1 MAGKGR
7 VVYYSTEETLRA
19 VLEGQSD
26 ESELEVSDSSDV
38 ESDHLSDPSDHS
50 DTESAPTLPNDE
62 NARNQVD
69 VPPEPQNEPRRG
81 RGRGRGVGRNR
92 GQARGRGQPVQAAGG
107 EEDIAQD
114 VLIAKNGTVW
124 QTTPPNRGRRRI
136 QDIIRTPPG
145 ITHAAKCN
153 SIEEAFGFFITPA
166 MADLIALETNREAR
180 RKVRQWNDDNPE
192 NRREWNEVDSTE
204 IKAFIGLCL
213 YAGLHKSNHEAVSL
227 LWSENEGRPIFT
239 ATMSR
244 NRFTSILKF
253 LRFDNRATRQER
265 QADDKLAPFRDL
277 WSLFQVQLPKF
288 YIPGP
293 DLCVDEQLVA
303 FRGRCGFRQYI
314 PSKPAK
320 YGIKIWWC
328 CDSQTCYPLNGEVY
342 LGRQPGQQR
351 EVGQGARVVKQ
362 LVAPWR
368 RSGRNVTADNFFT
381 SIPLAED
388 LLKDGLTYV
397 GTIRSNK
404 PHIPD
409 AMKANSTRQVNSS
422 LFGFNDQATLVSY
435 VPKEKQA
442 VLALSTMH
450 HDDQV
455 DGDAQKPEII
465 LYYNS
470 TKSGVDNLD
479 HLATMYTCRRKV
491 NRWPVALFANV
502 VDVGAV
508 AAFIIWMGNF
518 PQWKISEG
526 KRRRRPFLSELANQ
540 LVMPHIRRRA
550 LTPTLQAPIRNAM
563 KMVGVDLPPPVQ
575 QAQALTS
582 AGKRKRC
589 HLCPRGIDK
598 KVRLAC
604 DRCKQPVCPSHSVQQ
619 VLCDNCF

>member
-1 MAGKGR
+1 
-7 VVYYSTEETLRA
+7 
-19 VLEGQSD
+19 
-26 ESELEVSDSSDV
+26 
-38 ESDHLSDPSDHS
+38 
-50 DTESAPTLPNDE
+50 
-62 NARNQVD
+62 
-69 VPPEPQNEPRRG
+69 
-81 RGRGRGVGRNR
+81 
-92 GQARGRGQPVQAAGG
+92 
-107 EEDIAQD
+107 
-114 VLIAKNGTVW
+114 
-124 QTTPPNRGRRRI
+124 
-136 QDIIRTPPG
+136 
-145 ITHAAKCN
+145 
-153 SIEEAFGFFITPA
+153 

-455 DGDAQKPEII
+455 DGDAQKPEIF

-491 NRWPVALFANV
+491 NRWPVALFGNV

>member
-38 ESDHLSDPSDHS
+38 ESDHLSHPSDHS

-81 RGRGRGVGRNR
+81 RGRGRGAGRNR
-92 GQARGRGQPVQAAGG
+92 GQARGRGQPVQVAEG

-124 QTTPPNRGRRRI
+124 QTTPPNR
-136 QDIIRTPPG
+136 
-145 ITHAAKCN
+145 
-153 SIEEAFGFFITPA
+153 
-166 MADLIALETNREAR
+166 
-180 RKVRQWNDDNPE
+180 
-192 NRREWNEVDSTE
+192 
-204 IKAFIGLCL
+204 
-213 YAGLHKSNHEAVSL
+213 
-227 LWSENEGRPIFT
+227 
-239 ATMSR
+239 
-244 NRFTSILKF
+244 
-253 LRFDNRATRQER
+253 
-265 QADDKLAPFRDL
+265 
-277 WSLFQVQLPKF
+277 
-288 YIPGP
+288 
-293 DLCVDEQLVA
+293 
-303 FRGRCGFRQYI
+303 
-314 PSKPAK
+314 AK

-435 VPKEKQA
+435 VPKVKQA

-470 TKSGVDNLD
+470 AKSGVDNLD

-491 NRWPVALFANV
+491 NRWPVALFGNV

-518 PQWKISEG
+518 PPWKISEG
-526 KRRRRPFLSELANQ
+526 KRRRRLFLSELANQ

-589 HLCPRGIDK
+589 HLCPRAIDK

-604 DRCKQPVCPSHSVQQ
+604 DRKADARVKMERPADVPAVHIHSQWRVDLDPLAERYLRKDQRHCFQSTSISARVTQKRNDPKRCVQGWVWLFTDAAGSTNDISKHNDTRDLAAAFLSTVYSDSEVDPELQDISGEQLKRGADKTKGITLNLHPRGFCEQQRSAFPDVRVCHPNVESYKNIEPQHIYRMH
-619 VLCDNCF
+619 

>member
-1 MAGKGR
+1 MAAKGR
-7 VVYYSTEETLRA
+7 IVYYNTEETLRA

-26 ESELEVSDSSDV
+26 ESELEVSDSSDT
-38 ESDHLSDPSDHS
+38 ESDHLSEPSDHS
-50 DTESAPTLPNDE
+50 DTESAPTVPHDR
-62 NARNQVD
+62 NATDQAVTPSE
-69 VPPEPQNEPRRG
+69 PPNEPRRG
-81 RGRGRGVGRNR
+81 RGRGRNR
-92 GQARGRGQPVQAAGG
+92 GQARGRGQPVRAAGG

-124 QTTPPNRGRRRI
+124 WTTPQNGGRRRM

-145 ITHAAKCN
+145 ITDAAKCN
-153 SIEEAFGFFITPA
+153 SVEEAFGFFITPT
-166 MADLIALETNREAR
+166 MVDLIALETNREAR
-180 RKVRQWNDDNPE
+180 RRVRQWNEDNPE
-192 NRREWNEVDSTE
+192 NQRDWQEVDLTE
-204 IKAFIGLCL
+204 IKASVGLCL
-213 YAGLHKSNHEAVSL
+213 NAGLHKSNHESL
-227 LWSENEGRPIFT
+227 SSLWSENEGRPMFT

-265 QADDKLAPFRDL
+265 QVDDKLAPFRDFCN
-277 WSLFQVQLPKF
+277 LFQAQLPKF

-328 CDSQTCYPLNGEVY
+328 CDSQTCYPLKGDVY

-362 LVAPWR
+362 LVEPWR

-388 LLKDGLTYV
+388 LLKDGLTFV

-409 AMKANSTRQVNSS
+409 SMKANSTRQVQSS
-422 LFGFNDQATLVSY
+422 LFGFSDQLTLVSY

-442 VLALSTMH
+442 VLVLSTMH
-450 HDDQV
+450 HYDLV
-455 DGDAQKPEII
+455 DGDTQKPDII

-470 TKSGVDNLD
+470 AKSGVDNLD
-479 HLATMYTCRRKV
+479 HLATMYTSRRKV
-491 NRWPVALFANV
+491 NRWPVALFGNV

-508 AAFIIWMGNF
+508 AAFIVWLGNF

-526 KRRRRPFLSELANQ
+526 KRRRRLFLSELANQ
-540 LVMPHIRRRA
+540 LVMPHMRRRA

-563 KMVGVDLPPPVQ
+563 KMVGVDLPLPVQ
-575 QAQALTS
+575 QAQGHTS
-582 AGKRKRC
+582 AAKRKRC
-589 HLCPRGIDK
+589 HLCPRGFDK
-598 KVRLAC
+598 KVRLTC
-604 DRCKQPVCPSHSVQQ
+604 DRCKHPVCSAHSVQQ
-619 VLCDNCF
+619 VLCDECF